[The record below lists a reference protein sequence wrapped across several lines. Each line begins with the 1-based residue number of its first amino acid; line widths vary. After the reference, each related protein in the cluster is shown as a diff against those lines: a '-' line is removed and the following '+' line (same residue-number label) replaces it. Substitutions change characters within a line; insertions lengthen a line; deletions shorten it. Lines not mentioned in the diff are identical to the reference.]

1 MRGESALQELV
12 EDYLNTKLVLWVYN
26 SEFDVVREV
35 ELVPRRGWGGEG
47 VLGAELG
54 FGVLH
59 RLPAGLSDQVQE
71 PGEALFESRVSGEHD
86 TAAAAPVGG
95 NFIVPADAPLTC
107 ATTPSRVMSP
117 NTPQSAGATT
127 FTQQFASP
135 PPPHTLPTPPI
146 PGAIPPPPRQG
157 SAGPSGQAAFVP
169 RATPATHSR
178 AGRRQRHAHNTA
190 PGLDEYFKES
200 EKQSQEQDYALTKN
214 TAAVPPPPKAK
225 GGPGSLPS
233 GTPPPPPA
241 AAAAAIAPPPAT
253 IPPPPPASGSEQ
265 VASPAEPPATD
276 AAAEGA
282 GQSDVID
289 TNEQPAHAE

>member
-35 ELVPRRGWGGEG
+35 ELIPRRGWGGEG

-86 TAAAAPVGG
+86 ATAAAPVGG
-95 NFIVPADAPLTC
+95 NFIVPADAPLTS

-233 GTPPPPPA
+233 GTPPPA
-241 AAAAAIAPPPAT
+241 AAAAVAPPPAT
-253 IPPPPPASGSEQ
+253 IPPPPPVSGSEQ
-265 VASPAEPPATD
+265 VASPAEPPTTD
-276 AAAEGA
+276 AVVEDA

-289 TNEQPAHAE
+289 TSEQPAHAE